1 MPKSKNNPTMRA
13 LVDQYQENCER
24 INAIADACEQEKRER
39 TEAETAEYE
48 TLCRENQLLQ
58 MKLQALTAEHLRE
71 NPTSPREADRLI
83 RENVAAGR
91 QTRVTFLRDLV
102 MVEDAAEGGIIP
114 LKMQDILDPL
124 VEGLILD
131 KVGLP
136 MPTGLAGDYI
146 WPTYEAV
153 EASVL
158 GEGVAL
164 TDTPVEMSKLTATP
178 QRVGIAI
185 PVTRQSLNQTEGIL
199 EMIVKKLMPL
209 SVAKLLNKILFS
221 TTKVTNAT
229 SLVGPFVALA
239 GSATAVS
246 AEPTFKEFN
255 SLKAKVLATGVDGEH
270 LCWVMTK
277 AQKAI
282 AEATPKDAGSGI
294 MVCENDHIAG
304 LPVFTT
310 NYIGEG
316 YIGLGDW
323 RYQPMGLFGD
333 ISFIIDPYSQAR
345 KDAVDFV
352 LNVNYGTVTLR
363 PEAFALAKV
372 GSAAQAGGGQDEE
385 DTESV

>member
-1 MPKSKNNPTMRA
+1 MKKEKTNVRE
-13 LVDQYQENCER
+13 LVNKYQANCDR
-24 INAIADACEQEKRER
+24 IGEIADACEKEQRER
-39 TEAETAEYE
+39 TEAETAEYNA
-48 TLCRENQLLQ
+48 LLRENQLLQ
-58 MKLQALTAEHLRE
+58 MKMQAVAVEKLRE
-71 NPTSPREADRLI
+71 NPNTVEEANRII

-91 QTRVTFLRDLV
+91 QTQIMLVRDLV
-102 MVEDAAEGGIIP
+102 MVADTTAGGIVP
-114 LKMQDILDPL
+114 VKVQDILDPL

-146 WPTYEAV
+146 WPTYETV
-153 EASVL
+153 EATIQ

-164 TDTPVEMSKLTATP
+164 SDTKIKMSKLTASP
-178 QRVGIAI
+178 QRIGIAI
-185 PVTRQSLNQTEGIL
+185 PVTRQAINQTEGVV

-209 SVAKLLNKILFS
+209 SVTMLLNKIMFS
-221 TTKVTNAT
+221 TTKVTSAT
-229 SLVGPFVALA
+229 TLVGPFVALA
-239 GSATAVS
+239 SSTIEVS
-246 AEPTFKEFN
+246 EEPTFKEFN
-255 SLKAKVLATGVDGEH
+255 KIKAKVLATGVDGEH

-352 LNVNYGTVTLR
+352 LNVNYGTTTLR
-363 PEAFALAKV
+363 KEAFALAKV
-372 GSAAQAGGGQDEE
+372 KTSAGVGG
-385 DTESV
+385 

>member
-1 MPKSKNNPTMRA
+1 MTKKTVNVRE
-13 LVDQYQENCER
+13 LVNKYQTNCER
-24 INAIADACEQEKRER
+24 ISEIADACEKEQRER
-39 TEAETAEYE
+39 TEAETNEYNA
-48 TLCRENQLLQ
+48 LVRENQLLQ
-58 MKLQALTAEHLRE
+58 MKMQAAAAEQLRE
-71 NPTSPREADRLI
+71 NPNTAADVSRII
-83 RENVAAGR
+83 RENMNAGR
-91 QTRVTFLRDLV
+91 QTQIMLVRDLV
-102 MVEDAAEGGIIP
+102 MVADAVPGGIIP
-114 LKMQDILDPL
+114 LKVQDILDPL

-146 WPTYEAV
+146 WPTYETV
-153 EASVL
+153 EATIV

-164 TDTPVEMSKLTATP
+164 TDTKISMSKLTASP
-178 QRVGIAI
+178 QRIGIAI
-185 PVTRQSLNQTEGIL
+185 PVTRQAMMQTEGVL

-209 SVAKLLNKILFS
+209 SVAMLLNKILFS
-221 TTKVTNAT
+221 TTKVANAT
-229 SLVGPFVALA
+229 TLVGPFVSLV
-239 GSATAVS
+239 GKETAFS

-255 SLKAKVLATGVDGEH
+255 TLKAKVLATGVDGNS

-294 MVCENDHIAG
+294 MVCENDRIAG

-316 YIGLGDW
+316 NIGLGDW

-352 LNVNYGTVTLR
+352 LNVNYATTTLR

-372 GSAAQAGGGQDEE
+372 ASADAG
-385 DTESV
+385 

>member
-1 MPKSKNNPTMRA
+1 MTKSKVNVRD
-13 LVDQYQENCER
+13 LVDKYQSNCER
-24 INAIADACEQEKRER
+24 ISAIADACEQEQRER
-39 TEAETAEYE
+39 NEAETKEYE
-48 TLCRENQLLQ
+48 ALVRENQLLQ
-58 MKLQALTAEHLRE
+58 MKMQAAAAELQRE
-71 NPTSPREADRLI
+71 NPNIVEETNTLI
-83 RENVAAGR
+83 RENLQNGK
-91 QTRVTFLRDLV
+91 QTQISLVRDLV
-102 MVEDAAEGGIIP
+102 MVSDVSAGGVVP
-114 LKMQDILDPL
+114 VKVQDILDPL

-136 MPTGLAGDYI
+136 LPTGLAGDYV
-146 WPTYEAV
+146 WPTYETV
-153 EASVL
+153 EATIA

-164 TDTPVEMSKLTATP
+164 SDTKIKMSKLTASP

-185 PVTRQSLNQTEGIL
+185 PVTRQAMMQTEGIL

-209 SVAKLLNKILFS
+209 AVAKLLNKILFS
-221 TTKVTNAT
+221 TTKVTGAT
-229 SLVGPFVALA
+229 TLVGPFV
-239 GSATAVS
+239 GKVSKAVAFS
-246 AEPTFKEFN
+246 STPTFKEFN
-255 SLKAKVLATGVDGEH
+255 TLKAKVLASGVDGDN

-352 LNVNYGTVTLR
+352 LNANYGTTTLHS
-363 PEAFALAKV
+363 EAFELAKV
-372 GSAAQAGGGQDEE
+372 
-385 DTESV
+385 TP

>member
-1 MPKSKNNPTMRA
+1 MSKKTVNVRE
-13 LVDQYQENCER
+13 LVNKYQTNCDR
-24 INAIADACEQEKRER
+24 IGEIADLCEKEQRER
-39 TEAETAEYE
+39 TEAETAEYNA
-48 TLCRENQLLQ
+48 LMRENQLLQ
-58 MKLQALTAEHLRE
+58 MKMQAVAVEQLRE
-71 NPTSPREADRLI
+71 NPNTSAEASRII

-91 QTRVTFLRDLV
+91 QTRIMLMRDLV
-102 MVEDAAEGGIIP
+102 MVSDVTAGGIIP
-114 LKMQDILDPL
+114 VKMQDILDPL

-146 WPTYEAV
+146 WPTYETV
-153 EASVL
+153 EASIQ

-164 TDTPVEMSKLTATP
+164 TDTEISMSKLTASP
-178 QRVGIAI
+178 QRIGIAI
-185 PVTRQSLNQTEGIL
+185 PVTRQAINQTEGVV
-199 EMIVKKLMPL
+199 EMVVKRLMPL
-209 SVAKLLNKILFS
+209 SVTMLLNKILFS
-221 TTKVTNAT
+221 TTKVSGAT
-229 SLVGPFVALA
+229 TLVGPFVALA
-239 GSATAVS
+239 SSPVEVS
-246 AEPTFKEFN
+246 TEPTFKDFN
-255 SLKAKVLATGVDGEH
+255 KVKAKVLATGVDGEH

-316 YIGLGDW
+316 FIGLGDW

-352 LNVNYGTVTLR
+352 LNVNYGTTTLR
-363 PEAFALAKV
+363 TEAFALAKCKAAAGV
-372 GSAAQAGGGQDEE
+372 GG
-385 DTESV
+385 

>member
-1 MPKSKNNPTMRA
+1 MYKNTVNVRG
-13 LVDQYQENCER
+13 LVDKYQTNCER
-24 INAIADACEQEKRER
+24 ISEIADTCAKEQRARNASEN
-39 TEAETAEYE
+39 AEYE
-48 TLCRENQLLQ
+48 TLIRENQMLQ
-58 MKLQALTAEHLRE
+58 MRMHAAATAQMND
-71 NPTSPREADRLI
+71 NPNTVAAVNKLI
-83 RENVAAGR
+83 RENTAAGMR
-91 QTRVTFLRDLV
+91 TQIMLMRDLV
-102 MVEDAAEGGIIP
+102 MVSDVETSGIVPVKI
-114 LKMQDILDPL
+114 QDILDPL

-136 MPTGLAGDYI
+136 MPTGLAGTYV

-153 EASVL
+153 EATIE

-164 TDTPVEMSKLTATP
+164 TDTKVEMSKLTATP
-178 QRVGIAI
+178 QRIGIAI
-185 PVTRQSLNQTEGIL
+185 PVTRQSINQTEGVL

-209 SVAKLLNKILFS
+209 AVSKLLNKILFS

-229 SLVGPFVALA
+229 SLIGPFVGLA
-239 GSATAVS
+239 SKTVAFS
-246 AEPTFKEFN
+246 AEPTFKDFN
-255 SLKAKVLATGVDGEH
+255 NLKAKVLATGIDGDN

-333 ISFIIDPYSQAR
+333 ISFVIDPYSQAR

-352 LNVNYGTVTLR
+352 LNVNYGTTTLR
-363 PEAFALAKV
+363 KEAFALAKV
-372 GSAAQAGGGQDEE
+372 ADE
-385 DTESV
+385 

>member
-1 MPKSKNNPTMRA
+1 MSKKTVNVRE
-13 LVDQYQENCER
+13 LVNKYQTNCDR
-24 INAIADACEQEKRER
+24 IGEIADLCEKEQRER
-39 TEAETAEYE
+39 TEAETAEYNA
-48 TLCRENQLLQ
+48 LMRENQLLQ
-58 MKLQALTAEHLRE
+58 MKMQAVAVEQLRE
-71 NPTSPREADRLI
+71 NPNTSAEASRII

-91 QTRVTFLRDLV
+91 QTRIMLMRDLV
-102 MVEDAAEGGIIP
+102 MVSDVTAGGIIP
-114 LKMQDILDPL
+114 VKMQDILDPL

-146 WPTYEAV
+146 WPAYETV
-153 EASVL
+153 EASIQ

-164 TDTPVEMSKLTATP
+164 TDTEISMSKLTASP
-178 QRVGIAI
+178 QRIGIAI
-185 PVTRQSLNQTEGIL
+185 PVTRQAINQTEGVV
-199 EMIVKKLMPL
+199 EMVVKRLMPL
-209 SVAKLLNKILFS
+209 SVTMLLNKILFS
-221 TTKVTNAT
+221 TTKVSGAT
-229 SLVGPFVALA
+229 TLVGPFVALA
-239 GSATAVS
+239 SSPVEVS
-246 AEPTFKEFN
+246 TEPTFKDFN
-255 SLKAKVLATGVDGEH
+255 GLKAKVLATGVDGEH

-316 YIGLGDW
+316 FIGLGDW

-352 LNVNYGTVTLR
+352 LNVNYGTTTLR
-363 PEAFALAKV
+363 TEAFALAKCKVAAGV
-372 GSAAQAGGGQDEE
+372 GG
-385 DTESV
+385 

>member
-1 MPKSKNNPTMRA
+1 MKKEKTLNVRE
-13 LVDQYQENCER
+13 LVNKYQANCDR
-24 INAIADACEQEKRER
+24 IGEIADACEKEQRER
-39 TEAETAEYE
+39 TEAETAEYNA
-48 TLCRENQLLQ
+48 LLRENQLLQ
-58 MKLQALTAEHLRE
+58 MKMQAVAVEKLRE
-71 NPTSPREADRLI
+71 NPNTVEEANRII

-91 QTRVTFLRDLV
+91 QTQIMLVRDLV
-102 MVEDAAEGGIIP
+102 MVADTTAGGIVP
-114 LKMQDILDPL
+114 VKVQDILDPL

-146 WPTYEAV
+146 WPTYETV
-153 EASVL
+153 EATIQ

-164 TDTPVEMSKLTATP
+164 SDTKIKMSKLTASP
-178 QRVGIAI
+178 QRIGIAI
-185 PVTRQSLNQTEGIL
+185 PVTRQAINQTEGVV

-209 SVAKLLNKILFS
+209 SVTMLLNKIMFS
-221 TTKVTNAT
+221 TTKVTSAT
-229 SLVGPFVALA
+229 TLVGPFVALA
-239 GSATAVS
+239 SSTIEVS
-246 AEPTFKEFN
+246 EEPTFKEFN
-255 SLKAKVLATGVDGEH
+255 KIKAKVLATGVDGEH

-352 LNVNYGTVTLR
+352 LNVNYGTTTLR
-363 PEAFALAKV
+363 KEAFALAKV
-372 GSAAQAGGGQDEE
+372 KTSAGVGG
-385 DTESV
+385 

>member
-1 MPKSKNNPTMRA
+1 MKKKTTNVRE
-13 LVDQYQENCER
+13 LVDKYQANCDR
-24 INAIADACEQEKRER
+24 ISVIADACENEKRER
-39 TEAETAEYE
+39 TEAETTEYNA
-48 TLCRENQLLQ
+48 LVRENSIIQ
-58 MKLQALTAEHLRE
+58 MKMQAAAAEQLRE
-71 NPTSPREADRLI
+71 NPNTVADVNALI
-83 RENVAAGR
+83 RENLTNGR
-91 QTRVTFLRDLV
+91 QTPIMLVRDIMMVSDVTK
-102 MVEDAAEGGIIP
+102 GGVVP
-114 LKMQDILDPL
+114 VKVQDILEPL

-136 MPTGLAGDYI
+136 LPTGLAGDYV
-146 WPTYEAV
+146 WPTYETV
-153 EASVL
+153 EATIA

-164 TDTPVEMSKLTATP
+164 SDTKITMSKLTASP

-185 PVTRQSLNQTEGIL
+185 PVTRQSMMQTEGIL

-209 SVAKLLNKILFS
+209 AVAKLLNKILFS

-229 SLVGPFVALA
+229 TLIGPFVDLKAK
-239 GSATAVS
+239 ATTFANG
-246 AEPTFKEFN
+246 EPTFKEFN
-255 SLKAKVLATGVDGEH
+255 TLKAKVLATGIDGDH

-277 AQKAI
+277 AQKAV

-333 ISFIIDPYSQAR
+333 MSFIIDPYSQAR

-352 LNVNYGTVTLR
+352 LNVNYGTTTLHK
-363 PEAFALAKV
+363 EAFALAKLTGV
-372 GSAAQAGGGQDEE
+372 A
-385 DTESV
+385 V

>member
-1 MPKSKNNPTMRA
+1 MSKKTVNVRE
-13 LVDQYQENCER
+13 LVNKYQTNCDR
-24 INAIADACEQEKRER
+24 IGEIADLCEKEQRER
-39 TEAETAEYE
+39 TEAETAEYNA
-48 TLCRENQLLQ
+48 LMRENQLLQ
-58 MKLQALTAEHLRE
+58 MKMQAVAVEQLRE
-71 NPTSPREADRLI
+71 NPNTSAEASRII

-91 QTRVTFLRDLV
+91 QTRIMLMRDLV
-102 MVEDAAEGGIIP
+102 MVSDVTAGGIIP
-114 LKMQDILDPL
+114 VKMQDILDPL

-146 WPTYEAV
+146 WPTYETV
-153 EASVL
+153 EASIQ

-164 TDTPVEMSKLTATP
+164 TDTEISMSKLTASP
-178 QRVGIAI
+178 QRIGIAI
-185 PVTRQSLNQTEGIL
+185 PVTRQAINQTEGVV
-199 EMIVKKLMPL
+199 EMVVKRLMPL
-209 SVAKLLNKILFS
+209 SVTMLLNKILFS
-221 TTKVTNAT
+221 TTKVSGAT
-229 SLVGPFVALA
+229 TLVGPFVALA
-239 GSATAVS
+239 SSPVEVS
-246 AEPTFKEFN
+246 TEPTFKDFN
-255 SLKAKVLATGVDGEH
+255 GLKAKVLATGVDGEH

-316 YIGLGDW
+316 FIGLGDW

-352 LNVNYGTVTLR
+352 LNVNYGTTTLR
-363 PEAFALAKV
+363 TEAFALAKCKAAAGV
-372 GSAAQAGGGQDEE
+372 GD
-385 DTESV
+385 

>member
-1 MPKSKNNPTMRA
+1 MKKHNLNELYMR
-13 LVDQYQENCER
+13 YRENCDRIREMAELCER
-24 INAIADACEQEKRER
+24 ENRMR
-39 TEAETAEYE
+39 NEAEESEYQ
-48 TLCRENQLLQ
+48 TLVRDNQMLQ
-58 MKLQALTAEHLRE
+58 MRVQAVSADYLRE
-71 NPTSPREADRLI
+71 NPNTSADATRII
-83 RENVAAGR
+83 RENMAAGR
-91 QTRVTFLRDLV
+91 PTEIRLMRELV
-102 MVEDAAEGGIIP
+102 MVSDAQSGGIVPVKI
-114 LKMQDILDPL
+114 QDILDPL
-124 VEGLILD
+124 VEGLILA
-131 KVGLP
+131 KVGIP

-146 WPTYEAV
+146 WPTYETV
-153 EASVL
+153 EATVA

-164 TDTPVEMSKLTATP
+164 TDTKINMGKLTATP
-178 QRVGIAI
+178 QRIGIAI
-185 PVTRQSLNQTEGIL
+185 PVTRQAINQTDGVL

-209 SVAKLLNKILFS
+209 SVSMLLNKIMFS

-229 SLVGPFVALA
+229 TLVGPFV
-239 GSATAVS
+239 GKVDGATAFS

-255 SLKAKVLATGVDGEH
+255 SLKATVLASGVDGEH

-277 AQKAI
+277 AQKTI

-294 MVCENDHIAG
+294 MVCENDKIAG

-352 LNVNYGTVTLR
+352 LNVNYGTTTLQSD
-363 PEAFALAKV
+363 AFALAKV
-372 GSAAQAGGGQDEE
+372 GGAEMTSIEPEVETTDEE
-385 DTESV
+385 VQE

>member
-1 MPKSKNNPTMRA
+1 MKKNTVNARQ
-13 LVDQYQENCER
+13 LVDKYQSNCDR
-24 INAIADACEQEKRER
+24 INEIADLCETEQRER
-39 TEAETAEYE
+39 TEAETAEYNA
-48 TLCRENQLLQ
+48 LLRENQLLQ
-58 MKLQALTAEHLRE
+58 MKMQALAVERLRE
-71 NPTSPREADRLI
+71 NATTAEDANRII
-83 RENVAAGR
+83 RENMAAGR
-91 QTRVTFLRDLV
+91 QTRIMLMRDLV
-102 MVEDAAEGGIIP
+102 MVTDVTAGGIVPVKI
-114 LKMQDILDPL
+114 QDVLDPL

-131 KVGLP
+131 KVGLS

-146 WPTYEAV
+146 WPTYETV
-153 EASVL
+153 EATIQ

-164 TDTPVEMSKLTATP
+164 TDTEIEMSKLTATP
-178 QRVGIAI
+178 QRIGIAI
-185 PVTRQSLNQTEGIL
+185 PVTRQAINQTEGVV

-209 SVAKLLNKILFS
+209 SITMLLNKILFS
-221 TTKVTNAT
+221 TAKVTNAT
-229 SLVGPFVALA
+229 TLVGPFVALA
-239 GSATAVS
+239 SSPVVVS

-316 YIGLGDW
+316 NIGLGDW

-345 KDAVDFV
+345 KNAVDFV
-352 LNVNYGTVTLR
+352 LNVNYGTTTLR

-372 GSAAQAGGGQDEE
+372 TAAPAGGGSGGTSAQ
-385 DTESV
+385 TK